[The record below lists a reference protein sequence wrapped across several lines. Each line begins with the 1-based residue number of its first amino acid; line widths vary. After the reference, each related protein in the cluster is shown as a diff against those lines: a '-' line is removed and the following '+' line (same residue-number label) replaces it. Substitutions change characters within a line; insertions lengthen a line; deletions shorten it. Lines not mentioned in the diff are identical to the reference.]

1 MAPTR
6 VTLETLK
13 HFAGKVRLSF
23 FQLVT
28 WSPSMNND
36 KVHSKA
42 LKTRQKALGV
52 LDHLVLLQKEENNRR
67 R

>member
-23 FQLVT
+23 LQLVI

-36 KVHSKA
+36 KAHSKA
-42 LKTRQKALGV
+42 LKTRPKALGV